1 MLIKDR
7 KRISRL
13 LILVAN
19 KLENES
25 DFLSK
30 LEHFL
35 SGENKLKKNDEINIK
50 NDFIDIWPILQQQGI
65 EGLNKVLLSLDEKQ
79 LIKIIQMNNLD
90 TSKLSH
96 KWKNKIKLIKL
107 IKERA
112 IDRTSKG
119 DAFLDL
125 GVLSKTD

>member
-7 KRISRL
+7 KRISSL

>member
-1 MLIKDR
+1 
-7 KRISRL
+7 
-13 LILVAN
+13 
-19 KLENES
+19 
-25 DFLSK
+25 
-30 LEHFL
+30 
-35 SGENKLKKNDEINIK
+35 
-50 NDFIDIWPILQQQGI
+50 LQQQGI